1 MSTNYKMWAPKC
13 AYPTCNNK
21 VGYHKRYPKL
31 DKTMGFKWKIAC
43 EDHRKVKKW
52 EFDAWKV
59 AVGCENA
66 DTRYGF
72 KCTSTITG
80 PEQIDVHHVD
90 GNKHNS
96 DPSNLERLCR
106 NCHGRVTLENGDH
119 RNRYTNAVTLNPDL
133 FEVA

>member
-1 MSTNYKMWAPKC
+1 MTTDYKMWAPKC

-43 EDHRKVKKW
+43 DDHRKIKKW
-52 EFDAWKV
+52 EFDAWKI

-90 GNKHNS
+90 GNKHNG
-96 DPSNLERLCR
+96 DQSNLERLCR
-106 NCHGRVTLENGDH
+106 NCHGRGTLENGDH
-119 RNRYTNAVTLNPDL
+119 QNRYTNAVPLNPDL
-133 FEVA
+133 FEFA

>member
-59 AVGCENA
+59 ALRAWHDRMQSCLDYSLHPVVSVFYSEIASLVLMVISCNCYAMQEFEN
-66 DTRYGF
+66 D
-72 KCTSTITG
+72 ST
-80 PEQIDVHHVD
+80 EW
-90 GNKHNS
+90 
-96 DPSNLERLCR
+96 NLAPFHAWKAREK
-106 NCHGRVTLENGDH
+106 
-119 RNRYTNAVTLNPDL
+119 Y
-133 FEVA
+133 